1 MRFLAQSLLR
11 RIWTMRAPDSTVL
24 LALALAV
31 GLGTAI
37 GAVGFKLLVEA
48 AKDFF
53 FGPTPLVLK
62 SLVPSRSVW
71 VALIPAAGGL
81 LAGPL
86 IAFFAHEAKGH
97 GVPEVMEAVAL
108 KGGIIRPRVA
118 VVKSLASAI
127 CIGSGGSAGREGPIV
142 QIGSAI
148 GSTIGQVFRLPGER
162 VRILVGCGAAAG
174 ISAIFN
180 APIAGVLFSL
190 EVILGDFG
198 IGAFAPVILSSVI
211 ASVFMRGVVGN
222 APAFSVPSYTL
233 VSPYEIPIYM
243 LLGVVCGVTAV
254 IFIRTLYWT
263 EDRFDAWSAPMWIKP
278 AVGGIGLG
286 ILGIWFPQ
294 VFADGYDTIQTMLAG
309 SVVFWFAGALV
320 FLKIIATNFTLGS
333 GNSGGIFAPSL
344 FMGAAAGL
352 AVGHVAN
359 YLFPLITASPGAYA
373 LVGMGAVVAGTTHAP
388 ITAILILFEMTN
400 DYRIILP
407 VMVAVVFST
416 LVARRIFPD
425 SIYTLKLR
433 RKGII
438 LKQGRDMNVLAGAC
452 VKDVM
457 NTDFDTI
464 PENARLPEILKLIS
478 ESKELHFPVVD
489 QAGDLVGSL
498 GFQDVRQLLAGPM
511 PSELIIAGDLVHTD
525 VLSLGPDDSLETAL
539 SRFDPQGLD
548 ALPVVDVANQNR
560 LVGMLRRDAVTSFYS
575 RKLLDRRDPSGL

>member
-1 MRFLAQSLLR
+1 MRFLAQSVLR

-37 GAVGFKLLVEA
+37 GAVGFIFLVEA

-53 FGPTPLVLK
+53 FGPTP
-62 SLVPSRSVW
+62 LVPSRSVW

-86 IAFFAHEAKGH
+86 IAYFAHEAKGH

-118 VVKSLASAI
+118 VVKALASAI

-211 ASVFMRGVVGN
+211 ASVFMRGVMGN

-243 LLGVVCGVTAV
+243 VLGVVCGVTAV
-254 IFIRTLYWT
+254 IFIRSLYWT
-263 EDRFDAWSAPMWIKP
+263 EDLFDRWSAPMWIKP

-286 ILGIWFPQ
+286 LLGIYFPQ

-309 SVVFWFAGALV
+309 SVVFWFAGALI

-352 AVGHVAN
+352 AVGHIAN

-433 RKGII
+433 RKGIV
-438 LKQGRDMNVLAGAC
+438 LKAGRDMNVLAGAY
-452 VKDVM
+452 VRDVM
-457 NTDFDTI
+457 STEFDTI

-478 ESKELHFPVVD
+478 ESKELDFPVVD
-489 QAGDLVGSL
+489 EAGDLVGSL

-548 ALPVVDVANQNR
+548 ALPVVDAANQNR
-560 LVGMLRRDAVTSFYS
+560 LVGMLRRDAVTGFYS

>member
-1 MRFLAQSLLR
+1 MTLR
-11 RIWTMRAPDSTVL
+11 VPESTVL

-37 GAVGFKLLVEA
+37 GALGFKFLVET

-53 FGPTPLVLK
+53 FAPTPLVLK
-62 SLVPSRSVW
+62 SLVPIRSVW
-71 VALIPAAGGL
+71 VALIPVAGGL
-81 LAGPL
+81 IAGPL
-86 IAFFAHEAKGH
+86 IAYFAHEAKGH
-97 GVPEVMEAVAL
+97 GVPEVMQAVAL

-118 VVKSLASAI
+118 IVKALASAI

-148 GSTIGQVFRLPGER
+148 GSTIGQVFRMPGER

-174 ISAIFN
+174 IAAIFN

-198 IGAFAPVILSSVI
+198 IRTFAPVILSSVI

-222 APAFSVPSYTL
+222 APAFQVPSYTL

-243 LLGVVCGVTAV
+243 VLGVVCGVTAV
-254 IFIRTLYWT
+254 VFVRTLYWT
-263 EDRFDAWSAPMWIKP
+263 EDLFDGWSAPMWIKP
-278 AVGGIGLG
+278 AVGGLGLG
-286 ILGIWFPQ
+286 LIGIYFPQ
-294 VFADGYDTIQTMLAG
+294 VFADGYDTIHTMLSG
-309 SVVFWFAGALV
+309 SVVFWFAAALI
-320 FLKIIATNFTLGS
+320 FLKILATNFTLGS

-352 AVGHVAN
+352 AVGHAAN
-359 YLFPLITASPGAYA
+359 YLFPLVTASPGAYA

-433 RKGII
+433 RRGIV
-438 LKQGRDMNVLAGAC
+438 LRQGRDMNVLAGAH
-452 VKDVM
+452 VKDIM
-457 NTDFDTI
+457 TTTFDTI
-464 PENARLPEILKLIS
+464 PESARLPEILELIS
-478 ESKELHFPVVD
+478 KSNELHFAVVD
-489 QAGDLVGSL
+489 QQGDLIGSL
-498 GFQDVRQLLAGPM
+498 GFQDVRQLLSGPM
-511 PSELIIAGDLVHTD
+511 PSELIIARDLVHTD

-539 SRFDPQGLD
+539 TRFEPQGLD
-548 ALPVVDVANQNR
+548 ALPVVDAARQGR
-560 LVGMLRRDAVTSFYS
+560 LVGMLRRDAVTAYYS
-575 RKLLDRRDPSGL
+575 RKLLERRDESTF